1 MPVLDESA
9 LHEIK
14 LIKRS
19 LKRLIPHFDV
29 RSQYHNH
36 GTLDNWSL
44 AREARADAIERRADE
59 RVKAIITSI
68 GMRTQICAYA
78 YHNDLDCGVIFHEQ
92 GRPRNI
98 VARY

>member
-1 MPVLDESA
+1 MPVLDKSA
-9 LHEIK
+9 HHEIK

-29 RSQYHNH
+29 RTQYHNH

-44 AREARADAIERRADE
+44 AREARADAIERRADA
-59 RVKAIITSI
+59 RVKAVITSI
-68 GMRTQICAYA
+68 GMRQQLCGHA
-78 YHNDLDCGVIFHEQ
+78 YHNDLECGVIFYEQ

>member
-1 MPVLDESA
+1 MPVLDKTA

-19 LKRLIPHFDV
+19 LERLIPHFDA
-29 RSQYHNH
+29 RTQYHNH

-44 AREARADAIERRADE
+44 AREARADAIERRADA

-68 GMRTQICAYA
+68 GMRQQLCGVA
-78 YHNDLDCGVIFHEQ
+78 YHNDLECGVIFYEQ
-92 GRPRNI
+92 GRPSNI

>member
-1 MPVLDESA
+1 MPVLDKST
-9 LHEIK
+9 LHEIA

-19 LKRLIPHFDV
+19 LKRLSPHFDA
-29 RSQYHNH
+29 RTQYHNH
-36 GTLDNWSL
+36 GTLNWSL

-68 GMRTQICAYA
+68 GMRQQLCGVA
-78 YHNDLDCGVIFHEQ
+78 YHNDLECGVIFYEQ